1 MAYATAAD
9 VFRRYAPIESI
20 VGSGDMLVSTV
31 DVASVYI
38 ADAEGYVNAF
48 LRGRYQ
54 TPLAAEPLITQVTTD
69 IAIYRIVEDHA
80 PRIPDMAEKRMV
92 AANSLLYMLQ
102 TGVMQ
107 LDPASQ
113 VLITSGGDQE
123 VWSTNLEQA
132 GPVFSATEART
143 HYLLSDSYDC
153 F

>member
-1 MAYATAAD
+1 MPPYADASD
-9 VFRRYAPIESI
+9 VFLRYPPIESV
-20 VGSGDMLVSTV
+20 VGSGDMLVNTT
-31 DVASVYI
+31 DVASIYI

-48 LRGRYQ
+48 LRGRYV
-54 TPLAAEPLITQVTTD
+54 TPLVREPIITQVTTD
-69 IAIYRIVEDHA
+69 IAIYRLVEDHA

-102 TGVMQ
+102 SGVMQ

-113 VLITSGGDQE
+113 TLVTSGGDQE

-132 GPVFSATEART
+132 GPVFGAVEVCSQFNDGCE
-143 HYLLSDSYDC
+143 